1 MIHVVGLG
9 PGNPGLLTLSA
20 WETICQAEHVVLRTG
35 SHRTAV
41 YLQEKGIQF
50 TTYDCLYESKGSFS
64 EVYEAIVVDLLQRAS
79 SVSRLVYAVPG
90 HPLVAE
96 RTVELLIAEAEKY
109 HIAIDI
115 IPGMSSVE
123 AVYAELKVDPAQGV
137 AVVDALDPEMFVDP
151 RLGLVV
157 TQVFSRLVAG
167 DLKLKLLDIY
177 PPDHSVVTV
186 RHAGTTECL
195 IRATPLAELDHY
207 EFSYADTVYIPPC
220 SVARHAG
227 KELETL
233 LLIMERLRSATG
245 CPWDREQTHHT
256 MKPYL
261 IEEAYEVLEA
271 IDENSSDKLA
281 EELGDLLLQIV
292 FHAAIAAEAGDF
304 VLADS
309 IQLINEKLVR
319 RHPHV
324 FGDVTVANSAE
335 VVENWQDIKR
345 QEKASKNEQG
355 VLASV
360 PKNLPALQQAYKV
373 QERAKRVG
381 FDWPSIEGALQKL
394 QEELRE
400 LEVARQEC
408 DKQAI
413 HDELG
418 DVLFSVVNVSRF
430 LGVEPENSLR
440 DSVGKFR
447 RRFALVEKTARQR
460 EIVLSEC
467 SLEELD
473 KLWDEIMLIESIN
486 IST

>member
-1 MIHVVGLG
+1 MIHIVGLG
-9 PGNPGLLTLSA
+9 PGDPGLLTLSA
-20 WETICQAEHVVLRTG
+20 WEALCQAEHVVLRTS
-35 SHRTAV
+35 SHKVAA
-41 YLQEKGIQF
+41 YLRDKGIAY
-50 TTYDCLYESKGSFS
+50 TTYDDLYEAKGSFG
-64 EVYEAIVVDLLQRAS
+64 EVYDAIVVDLIQRAS
-79 SVSRLVYAVPG
+79 SSSRLVYAVPG

-96 RTVELLIAEAEKY
+96 RTVESLIAEADK
-109 HIAIDI
+109 HNIDVEI

-123 AVYAELKVDPAQGV
+123 AVYAALKVDPAHGV
-137 AVVDALDPEMFVDP
+137 AVIDALDPEMFVDP
-151 RLGLVV
+151 RVGLII

-167 DLKLKLLDIY
+167 DLKLKLLEVY
-177 PPDHSVVTV
+177 PAEHSVVTV
-186 RHAGTTECL
+186 RHAGTTGCI
-195 IRATPLAELDHY
+195 IRPTTLAELDHH
-207 EFSYADTVYIPPC
+207 EFSYADTVFVPSC

-227 KELETL
+227 IELETL
-233 LLIMERLRSATG
+233 RVIMERLRSTTG
-245 CPWDREQTHHT
+245 CPWDREQTHST
-256 MKPYL
+256 LKPYL
-261 IEEAYEVLEA
+261 VEEAYEVLEA
-271 IDENSSDKLA
+271 IDEKSSDKLA
-281 EELGDLLLQIV
+281 EELGDLILQVV
-292 FHAAIAAEAGDF
+292 FHATIAAEAGDF

-309 IQLINEKLVR
+309 IRLINEKLIR

-324 FGDVTVANSAE
+324 FGNVIVDNSDQ
-335 VVENWQDIKR
+335 VVDNWQKIK
-345 QEKASKNEQG
+345 QEEKALDSDQS

-381 FDWPSIEGALQKL
+381 FDWPSIDGALQKV

-400 LEVARQEC
+400 LEVARQEGN
-408 DKQAI
+408 KQSI

-447 RRFALVEKTARQR
+447 RRFALVEKAAAQR

-473 KLWDEIMLIESIN
+473 NLWDEIKLTETQN
-486 IST
+486 I

>member
-9 PGNPGLLTLSA
+9 PGDPGLLTLSA
-20 WETICQAEHVVLRTG
+20 WEALCQAEHIVLRTG
-35 SHRTAV
+35 SHGAAA
-41 YLQEKGIQF
+41 YLQNKGIDF

-64 EVYEAIVVDLLQRAS
+64 EVYEAIVVDLLQRAGS
-79 SVSRLVYAVPG
+79 GSRLVYAVPG

-96 RTVELLIAEAEKY
+96 RTVELLIAEAKKSD
-109 HIAIDI
+109 ITVDI

-167 DLKLKLLDIY
+167 DLKLKLLDVY
-177 PPDHSVVTV
+177 PAEHRVVTV
-186 RHAGTTECL
+186 RCAGTSART
-195 IRATPLAELDHY
+195 IRTTSLAELDHY

-227 KELETL
+227 MELEILRVT
-233 LLIMERLRSATG
+233 MERLRSDRG
-245 CPWDREQTHHT
+245 CPWDREQTHST
-256 MKPYL
+256 LKSYL
-261 IEEAYEVLEA
+261 VEEAYEVIEA
-271 IDENSSDKLA
+271 IDEQNADKLA

-292 FHAAIAAEAGDF
+292 FHAQIAAETGDF

-309 IQLINEKLVR
+309 IRLINEKLVR

-324 FGDVTVANSAE
+324 FSGVKVDNSNQVA
-335 VVENWQDIKR
+335 ENWQRIK
-345 QEKASKNEQG
+345 QEEKKGNYDKS

-360 PKNLPALQQAYKV
+360 PKDLPALQQAYKV
-373 QERAKRVG
+373 QARAKRVG
-381 FDWPSIEGALQKL
+381 FDWPSIDGALQKL

-400 LEVARQEC
+400 LEVARQE
-408 DKQAI
+408 DNIQSI

-418 DVLFSVVNVSRF
+418 DVLFSMVNVSRF
-430 LGVEPENSLR
+430 LGVDPENSLR

-447 RRFALVEKTARQR
+447 RRFALVEKAAEQR
-460 EIVLSEC
+460 GIVLSEC

-473 KLWDEIMLIESIN
+473 KLWDEVKLVES
-486 IST
+486 